1 MTPYVR
7 TQTAIDAGQ
16 RQLRAAGKVRN
27 AFARGDIVSAG
38 FSAGPRTP
46 RSRGCVP
53 RAAVVARVVP
63 VPARVIEHIAMSRA
77 ETWRLSAPGNPGD
90 ASVAAHPQADASRPV
105 GVGQVSD
112 GAPVAA
118 RTAPHVHATAEA
130 DGSAADDMRLRHD
143 PLPHQRHP
151 IDGASRDG
159 RGRGGQRAMW
169 SRPLSSAARNNMAIA
184 SPALGRVSGL
194 VLHVGRR
201 ADPAKPVPVSR
212 HEPAPAG
219 GALDGGPVSARQAP
233 TAATRTRASGPVT
246 RRRRI
251 CREPRVDG
259 PHPARHQRRAAPA
272 RLAHVAKWAMSGGRA
287 SIWRRGA
294 TPTPSTGTSG
304 IPGA

>member
-1 MTPYVR
+1 M
-7 TQTAIDAGQ
+7 
-16 RQLRAAGKVRN
+16 
-27 AFARGDIVSAG
+27 
-38 FSAGPRTP
+38 
-46 RSRGCVP
+46 P

-63 VPARVIEHIAMSRA
+63 VPARVIEHIAMSGA

-90 ASVAAHPQADASRPV
+90 ASVAAHPQTDASRPV

-118 RTAPHVHATAEA
+118 RTAPHAHATAEA
-130 DGSAADDMRLRHD
+130 DGSAADDMRLSHD

-151 IDGASRDG
+151 IDGATRTCGNNAPGRRSLASRDG
-159 RGRGGQRAMW
+159 RGRGGQRAMS
-169 SRPLSSAARNNMAIA
+169 SRPLSAAARNNMAIG

-201 ADPAKPVPVSR
+201 ADLAKPVPVSR
-212 HEPAPAG
+212 HEPTPAG

-251 CREPRVDG
+251 RREPRVDG
-259 PHPARHQRRAAPA
+259 PHSARHQRRSSPA